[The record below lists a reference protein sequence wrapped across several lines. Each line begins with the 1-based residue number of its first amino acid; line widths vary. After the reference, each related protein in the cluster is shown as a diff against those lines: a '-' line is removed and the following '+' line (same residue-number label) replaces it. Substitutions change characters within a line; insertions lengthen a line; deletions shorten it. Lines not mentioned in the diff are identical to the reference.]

1 MGTVILGGAIVL
13 GLFLG
18 IVLISVLSMAKE
30 TDQSYDSM
38 CHVEKIPTPAKPL
51 YRPASA
57 ALSPI
62 SRDEARPQR
71 DLGAQVA
78 AP

>member
-1 MGTVILGGAIVL
+1 MGTLIWGGVIVL
-13 GLFLG
+13 GIFLG
-18 IVLISVLSMAKE
+18 IGLISVLSMAKE

-38 CHVEKIPTPAKPL
+38 CHGEKIIAPAKPL

-57 ALSPI
+57 ALSPT